1 MLYSWGVKPAKSEFW
16 FWIYKPFLKWSFSVL
31 TDHVCNAKMP
41 CRKANFSDEWLW
53 VKWKKENASVAG
65 IESGSLALWNLL
77 PHFDMVKTV
86 STQMTTKEPVMR
98 KLHVQLCHC
107 KTEGCMIF
115 CISSFFSYCV
125 LLCAL
130 VHAVICSIVCCDAFF
145 SNKCCELWVSCVVHF
160 YFMPIPCFVHVISA
174 SCLRC
179 DAFFF
184 QVMDTI
190 CY

>member
-1 MLYSWGVKPAKSEFW
+1 
-16 FWIYKPFLKWSFSVL
+16 
-31 TDHVCNAKMP
+31 MP